1 MTLKKRINKIIA
13 LVLVVITISTPLSN
27 MVYAIDCIN
36 NINYNK
42 NTVYKSDNEII
53 NYDCKIDK
61 QINEPIIKDLTK
73 SPYYN
78 NMEYYNNNNSRSI
91 LPFLFSKYALKAVWK
106 SGIIQKFM
114 KWTMSVIAGAF
125 VSELAINGLPK
136 VNTKKDIVGYGY
148 IESGNHVKTAQIL
161 LREHGY
167 KIDTDGY
174 YGPKTESAVK
184 SFQRKYG
191 LKVDGY
197 IGPDTWNKLIN
208 KVPR

>member
-1 MTLKKRINKIIA
+1 MTFKKRINKSIA
-13 LVLVVITISTPLSN
+13 LTLVIVTIGTPISN
-27 MVYAIDCIN
+27 MVYASDCIN
-36 NINYNK
+36 NNYK
-42 NTVYKSDNEII
+42 STVYKSDNEII
-53 NYDCKIDK
+53 NYDYEIDK
-61 QINEPIIKDLTK
+61 QINESLIKDLTK

-78 NMEYYNNNNSRSI
+78 NMDYYCNTNNKSRNI
-91 LPFLFSKYALKAVWK
+91 LPLLFSKYALKAVWK

-114 KWTMSVIAGAF
+114 KWTFSVVAGAF

-136 VNTKKDIVGYGY
+136 VNTKNNIVGYGR
-148 IESGNHVKTAQIL
+148 IEYGNHVKTAQIL

-167 KIDTDGY
+167 NIDADGY

-191 LKVDGY
+191 LKVDGC

-208 KVPR
+208 TVPR